1 MQMTHNTRM
10 RTTVNLDDD
19 THGFVSYYARAKG
32 ISFSA
37 AIDELIRKAQT
48 PAPEP
53 RPEIIFSP
61 DGFPMFPPSGHGRV
75 MTDEMVKKLEE
86 EEFDLKMFT

>member
-1 MQMTHNTRM
+1 M

-19 THGFVSYYARAKG
+19 THGFVRYYARAKG

-37 AIDELIRKAQT
+37 AIDELVRKAQT

-53 RPEIIFSP
+53 KPEILYTS
-61 DGFPMFPPSGHGRV
+61 DGFPMFPPSGNGRV
-75 MTDEMVKKLEE
+75 MTDEMVRKLDE
-86 EEFDLKMFT
+86 EEFDPKMFT